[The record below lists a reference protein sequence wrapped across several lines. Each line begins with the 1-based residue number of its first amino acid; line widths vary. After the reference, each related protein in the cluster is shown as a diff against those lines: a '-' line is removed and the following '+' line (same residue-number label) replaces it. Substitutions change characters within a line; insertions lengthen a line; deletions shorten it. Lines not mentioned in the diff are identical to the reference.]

1 MVVKVTMFWH
11 QPKCCDLNNQVEDT
25 YLIRWMYNNIKYTL
39 KICNE
44 ILSKYPFVQLKVFIH
59 ISNYIFLII
68 ELKLLGVFIKPSL
81 LCYHFLKKNFI
92 FFFFVWII
100 HLTKAKEWIK
110 TSKTQRSSN
119 DPTKLEMLTTLK
131 IIDNI

>member
-1 MVVKVTMFWH
+1 MFWH
-11 QPKCCDLNNQVEDT
+11 QPKCCESNNQVEDT

-39 KICNE
+39 KIWNE
-44 ILSKYPFVQLKVFIH
+44 ILSKYPFVQLKVFKH

-92 FFFFVWII
+92 FFFSCGLYIWQRP
-100 HLTKAKEWIK
+100 KNEWVK

-119 DPTKLEMLTTLK
+119 DPTKFEMLTTLLK